1 MIRLFQYSLFIAV
14 FALGFAVVGLD
25 AKQEDKKKIM
35 ADFTA
40 KLRNDKIDQKALK
53 VGETF
58 PEFSLQST
66 SGRSLG
72 MQELMG
78 EKGLVITFY
87 RGSWCPYCNTELKKL
102 KMSYPDF
109 QARGFNLVAIAPEKL
124 SGLITTSRKHEL
136 NFPLLSDTG
145 NELARKISIAFAL
158 EDDIRRVY
166 EGFGIDLKKSNLDE
180 RYELPVPATY
190 VLDSEGKVLY
200 RFLDVDYKQ
209 RVSHKDLLEHMP
221 VLAEVNQAGPVV
233 YRAKINGMTCGY
245 CSGTIKKKLKANSN
259 VLKAEVSH
267 ESGSGVI
274 EVKEG
279 SLSKEE
285 VKSIIQS
292 AGFGVESIE

>member
-1 MIRLFQYSLFIAV
+1 MTRLFIYPVFMAI
-14 FALGFAVVGLD
+14 FALSFAVIGLE

-35 ADFTA
+35 ADFTT

-53 VGETF
+53 VDETF
-58 PEFSLQST
+58 SDFSLQST

-72 MQELMG
+72 LSELMG
-78 EKGLVITFY
+78 ENGLVITFY

-102 KMSYPDF
+102 KTSYPDF

-190 VLDSEGKVLY
+190 VLDSEAKVLY
-200 RFLDVDYKQ
+200 RFLDVDYKL
-209 RVSHKDLLEHMP
+209 RVSHEKLLEFMP
-221 VLAEVNQAGPVV
+221 APAEENQGGPVV
-233 YRAKINGMTCGY
+233 YRAKIKGMTCGY

-259 VLKAEVSH
+259 VLKAEVNH

-274 EVKEG
+274 EVKGG

-285 VKSIIQS
+285 VKSIIQG